1 MPGLGEPATGEVG
14 TMSDTQDEEDE
25 ITTEPPDPLA
35 GADDSV
41 AKVGERLQE
50 EADAVERREDED
62 GDEGTA
68 AG

>member
-1 MPGLGEPATGEVG
+1 
-14 TMSDTQDEEDE
+14 MSDTDDE

-50 EADAVERREDED
+50 DADDADEEAAVDDADVAN
-62 GDEGTA
+62 GEG
-68 AG
+68 

>member
-1 MPGLGEPATGEVG
+1 MPGLSEPETGEVG
-14 TMSDTQDEEDE
+14 TMSDTQGHEDE

-50 EADAVERREDED
+50 AADAAERGEDSDED
-62 GDEGTA
+62 PD